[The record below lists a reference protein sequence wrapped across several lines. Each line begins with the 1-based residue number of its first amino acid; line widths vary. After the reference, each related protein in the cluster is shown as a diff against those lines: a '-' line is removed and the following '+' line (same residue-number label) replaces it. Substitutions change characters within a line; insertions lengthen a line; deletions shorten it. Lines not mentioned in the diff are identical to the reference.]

1 MRRVAKGV
9 GQGAWLAGRSPGS
22 LFASRSV
29 ERFMDGSLLE
39 LPVGCYLERGD
50 GALLLKNP
58 DGSILG
64 RLNANG
70 SENGRDGAMPLQA
83 RFLGNFELLRDEEAV
98 FLGHN
103 GRALSIL
110 KYLLAN
116 RPRPVSQDCLMCWLW
131 PESNLKHARWSLN
144 SAIYALRRILGGC
157 LASVAPPDTVLFEK
171 GAYRLSQYVRV
182 STDIGEF
189 DTRCE
194 KGFRLEGDGRVSEA
208 DAEYERAVGLY
219 RGDYLA
225 EDLYEDWTQIERE
238 RLMDSYTE
246 MLGRLAVHH
255 MEKGE
260 YREGIG
266 CCYRVLEKDR
276 CNEEAHRL
284 LMECF
289 SRLGRRAR
297 AIRQYRLCERSLGS
311 EWDMAPSPETRAL
324 HAVIAGN
331 ADLRRRA

>member
-1 MRRVAKGV
+1 
-9 GQGAWLAGRSPGS
+9 
-22 LFASRSV
+22 
-29 ERFMDGSLLE
+29 MDGSLLE
-39 LPVGCYLERGD
+39 LPAGCYLERGE

-70 SENGRDGAMPLQA
+70 SDDDVGNGVAPLQA
-83 RFLGNFELLRDEEAV
+83 RFFGGFELLCDGEPMC
-98 FLGHN
+98 LGQN

-110 KYLLAN
+110 KYLIAN

-144 SAIYALRRILGGC
+144 SAIYALRKILGGC

-171 GAYRLSQYVRV
+171 GAYRLSPFIKV
-182 STDIGEF
+182 STDTDGF
-189 DTRCE
+189 DRHRE
-194 KGFRLEGDGRVSEA
+194 KGFRLEKDGRISEA
-208 DAEYERAVGLY
+208 DAEYEAAVGLY

-238 RLMDSYTE
+238 RLLVAYTE
-246 MLGRLAVHH
+246 MLLRLAAHRLGS
-255 MEKGE
+255 GE
-260 YREGIG
+260 LQESIHN
-266 CCYRVLEKDR
+266 CYRAIGKDH
-276 CNEEAHRL
+276 CNERGHRL

-289 SRLGRRAR
+289 IRLGQRTRAL
-297 AIRQYRLCERSLGS
+297 RQYRLCEKTLSR
-311 EWDMAPSPETRAL
+311 EWDMEPSPETRAL
-324 HAVIAGN
+324 HEVIVKD